1 MGGCAHRAN
10 GGRRVARPEL
20 WRARAFPKIAV
31 ASQGILAT
39 LEHMALTHRKPADS
53 SDLETAES
61 GVVEITQ
68 GGVTHRGSYRV
79 RAEGRGRQRYAMTPN
94 KHVTVSYLGH
104 NRGTAIGESGLEL
117 ITSMLL
123 SELVHHASAR

>member
-1 MGGCAHRAN
+1 
-10 GGRRVARPEL
+10 
-20 WRARAFPKIAV
+20 
-31 ASQGILAT
+31 
-39 LEHMALTHRKPADS
+39 
-53 SDLETAES
+53 
-61 GVVEITQ
+61 
-68 GGVTHRGSYRV
+68 
-79 RAEGRGRQRYAMTPN
+79 MTPN